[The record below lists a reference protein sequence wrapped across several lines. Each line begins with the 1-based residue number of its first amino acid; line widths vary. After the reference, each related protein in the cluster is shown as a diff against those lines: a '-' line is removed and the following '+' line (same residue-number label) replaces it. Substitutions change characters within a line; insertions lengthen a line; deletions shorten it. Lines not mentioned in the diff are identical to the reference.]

1 MLGLSS
7 EELLQAA
14 QQGYQTVGRE
24 GDNDTTTE
32 EKNHHSEDLT
42 TSKAIRYETEAKR
55 HLDKGI
61 SKQLKLW

>member
-1 MLGLSS
+1 MKR

-42 TSKAIRYETEAKR
+42 TSKAIRSETEAILAR
-55 HLDKGI
+55 
-61 SKQLKLW
+61 

>member
-1 MLGLSS
+1 MKR

-32 EKNHHSEDLT
+32 EKYDHSEDLT
-42 TSKAIRYETEAKR
+42 TSKAIRSETEAILAR
-55 HLDKGI
+55 
-61 SKQLKLW
+61 

>member
-1 MLGLSS
+1 M
-7 EELLQAA
+7 QAA

-32 EKNHHSEDLT
+32 EKDDHSEDWT
-42 TSKAIRYETEAKR
+42 TSKAIRSETKAKR
-55 HLDKGI
+55 HLGEMI